1 MKKNVFL
8 FSMLFAALV
17 IPALLNAQP
26 VFDDDVNDVPID
38 GGLSLLIA
46 AGAGYG
52 IKKVKAQQSQ
62 KK

>member
-1 MKKNVFL
+1 
-8 FSMLFAALV
+8 MLFAALI

-26 VFDDDVNDVPID
+26 VFDDDVSDVPID

-52 IKKVKAQQSQ
+52 IKRVKAQQSQ